1 MLLCVCNV
9 SVYRMQN
16 LPNLY
21 KCKLGN
27 VKENIVLYS
36 PDRRSCHSAVM
47 TAAGW
52 ISPVDKLIET
62 GQIKIT
68 DDDVYFNVGKLTVF
82 SFAIKSTIV
91 KRMYQLQ

>member
-1 MLLCVCNV
+1 
-9 SVYRMQN
+9 
-16 LPNLY
+16 
-21 KCKLGN
+21 
-27 VKENIVLYS
+27 
-36 PDRRSCHSAVM
+36 M